1 MKKVF
6 IKPLNRLIEIAERL
20 IEISIDNPL
29 IFRELTFNM
38 YDNLIVS
45 VDNVE
50 IDLSKYGHII
60 YNQYDLSLT
69 DKKVVNALYSM
80 ISKNI
85 SNCYANEILSIE
97 NKFINIL
104 DDVFYNIPIP
114 FQYENEID
122 ISKLLACFGV
132 KYPTVE
138 KGKYIEQLS
147 LYLKIFSEVCHIKCF
162 VSINLVNMLT
172 SEEIILLKDTLKV
185 LDVVLI
191 DCYINNN
198 DNHQNTLIIDSDWCS
213 I

>member
-147 LYLKIFSEVCHIKCF
+147 LYLKIFSKC
-162 VSINLVNMLT
+162 V
-172 SEEIILLKDTLKV
+172 ILSALF
-185 LDVVLI
+185 
-191 DCYINNN
+191 
-198 DNHQNTLIIDSDWCS
+198 Q
-213 I
+213 

>member
-29 IFRELTFNM
+29 IFREITFNM

-60 YNQYDLSLT
+60 YNPYDLSLA
-69 DKKVVNALYSM
+69 DKKAVNALYSM

-122 ISKLLACFGV
+122 ISKLLACIGV

-138 KGKYIEQLS
+138 KEKYIEQLS

-185 LDVVLI
+185 LDVILI
-191 DCYINNN
+191 DCYINKN

>member
-50 IDLSKYGHII
+50 IDLNKYGHII
-60 YNQYDLSLT
+60 YNPYDLSLT

-104 DDVFYNIPIP
+104 DDVFYNISIP

-122 ISKLLACFGV
+122 ISKLLAGIGV

-138 KGKYIEQLS
+138 KEKYIEQLS
-147 LYLKIFSEVCHIKCF
+147 LYLKIYSEVCRVKCF
-162 VSINLVNMLT
+162 VSLNLVNMLA